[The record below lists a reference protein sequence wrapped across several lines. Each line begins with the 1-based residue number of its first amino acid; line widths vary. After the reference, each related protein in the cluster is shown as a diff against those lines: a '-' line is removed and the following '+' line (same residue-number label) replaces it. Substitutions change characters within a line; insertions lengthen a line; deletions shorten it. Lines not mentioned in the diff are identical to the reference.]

1 MIDEYM
7 SHYINQCLLVFLV
20 IVIIIY
26 VYRILFRDS
35 IKQFE
40 YIKGL

>member
-26 VYRILFRDS
+26 IYRIIFMNS

-40 YIKGL
+40 YIKNL

>member
-7 SHYINQCLLVFLV
+7 SHYINQCLLIFLI

-26 VYRILFRDS
+26 IYRIIFMDS
-35 IKQFE
+35 IKQYE
-40 YIKGL
+40 YIKNL

>member
-1 MIDEYM
+1 MIDEYI

-26 VYRILFRDS
+26 IYRIIFMNS

-40 YIKGL
+40 YIKNL